1 MRNYKR
7 APSNISS
14 HRSDSELDSLNISTS
29 KQTQTLEEQFN
40 LWINTLNA
48 NLSKRLYKNVLQD
61 ISKNIIPSLFIL
73 KLLF

>member
-14 HRSDSELDSLNISTS
+14 HRSDPELDSLNISTS

-48 NLSKRLYKNVLQD
+48 NLSKRLYKNVGDFNDRDL
-61 ISKNIIPSLFIL
+61 
-73 KLLF
+73 